1 MGWICY
7 NYFPFLLAIPQVAIH
22 TADVAD
28 TMNAIEI
35 TGAESAKNY
44 IPIQREGS
52 EPSRLPPTPH
62 IFCSLYYI
70 DLHLLLSVTVKS
82 DLPAITLKNKKVEE
96 AAYRV
101 PFVVTV
107 SELDR
112 PNL

>member
-44 IPIQREGS
+44 IPIKREGS
-52 EPSRLPPTPH
+52 EPSRLPH
-62 IFCSLYYI
+62 AYSVLY
-70 DLHLLLSVTVKS
+70 
-82 DLPAITLKNKKVEE
+82 ITLPYTWCYLLQLK
-96 AAYRV
+96 AIWQQ
-101 PFVVTV
+101 
-107 SELDR
+107 SH
-112 PNL
+112 